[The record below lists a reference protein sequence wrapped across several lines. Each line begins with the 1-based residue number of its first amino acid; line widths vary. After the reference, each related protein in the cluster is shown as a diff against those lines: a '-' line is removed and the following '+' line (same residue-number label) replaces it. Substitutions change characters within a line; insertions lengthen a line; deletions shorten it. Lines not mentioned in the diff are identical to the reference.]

1 MLNYMVR
8 KLTEAVPSPILALFV
23 YAIAAGYSMSAMPL
37 QMPQG
42 PLSTSIVTSWM
53 TAVFYGGLLI
63 GTLSSKGVIG
73 YLGHKVSFIVLQIGF
88 ALSLLVL
95 PLFHDQYVWLL
106 DRFIAGILVG
116 GIFVVVE
123 SWLLKGSAQSRRK
136 RLSVYMSMLYAGSTL
151 GQLALTWFGANGMIP
166 FVVSATLL
174 VIAALMLMV
183 LPNYEPEV
191 DASEIDTAINNKVR
205 VKLPALMG
213 CFVAGIFIGTIYG
226 LMPLQLSK
234 IGLPQEQIGSLM
246 AVTILGAMAVQ
257 PIVNSLSKIMT
268 KTLLMSLFA
277 LVGAMSIGVIWQ
289 MLGQLMLAMF
299 VLGMAVFAFYP
310 IAVNLGSASV
320 SQKNLVSASQQML
333 LTYSAG
339 SILGPIVAQ
348 RFMSMEAGIF
358 SLFFFVLIFTCI
370 YMLVMSLKEI
380 KHIAINQ

>member
-1 MLNYMVR
+1 VLNYLVR

-23 YAIAAGYSMSAMPL
+23 YAIAAGYSMSAIPL

-63 GTLSSKGVIG
+63 GTLSSKGMIG

-88 ALSLLVL
+88 GLSLLVL
-95 PLFHDQYVWLL
+95 PLFHDQYIWLF
-106 DRFIAGILVG
+106 DRFIAGVLVG

-123 SWLLKGSAQSRRK
+123 SWLLKGSAQNRRK
-136 RLSVYMSMLYAGSTL
+136 RLSVYMSMFYAGSTL
-151 GQLALTWFGANGMIP
+151 GQLALTWFGANGMVP
-166 FVVSATLL
+166 FAISASLL
-174 VIAALMLMV
+174 VVAGLMLIV

-191 DASEIDTAINNKVR
+191 DVSEIETAINSKVR
-205 VKLPALMG
+205 VKLPALTG

-257 PIVNSLSKIMT
+257 PIVNALSKIMT

-289 MLGQLMLAMF
+289 ILGQLMLAMF

-348 RFMSMEAGIF
+348 RFMTMEAGIF

-380 KHIAINQ
+380 SHIAINQ